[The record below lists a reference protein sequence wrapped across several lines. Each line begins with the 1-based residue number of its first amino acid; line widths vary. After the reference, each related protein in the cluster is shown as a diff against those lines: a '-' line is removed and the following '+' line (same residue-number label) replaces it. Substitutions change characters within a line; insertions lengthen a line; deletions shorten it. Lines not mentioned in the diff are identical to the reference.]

1 MAALRHAF
9 LPFLSLTVP
18 DYFLFQVAAYQPQHP
33 PVLYRTGQTRHQESV
48 IHTVEELLQIYIH
61 HPPFAAPYIMLCL
74 LHCLPYVAS
83 QPETVPRV

>member
-9 LPFLSLTVP
+9 LPFLSLPVP

-61 HPPFAAPYIMLCL
+61 HPPFAAPVYNAVPIA
-74 LHCLPYVAS
+74 LPAIRC
-83 QPETVPRV
+83 VPAGNRA